1 MFRPHTESWPFLRCF
16 SKYALIHPLRVIS
29 KKTIP
34 KPAKYQVNGTPPPL
48 PAPEADALLQ
58 ARLVA
63 ALRWK
68 VMMDT
73 ASVSTMTARHCAPDS
88 RRPKTIQQNTAV
100 VKVFSC
106 AIIAK
111 TVASTSSMALKE
123 SVFMSKY
130 VRAGTAMGRL
140 VLRMRPHVSKRSAS
154 GPRCTSLRCVFTKA
168 SGDSTSTADTT
179 NLSASAAKST
189 AEVDTSSRRTPREYR
204 RSKV

>member
-1 MFRPHTESWPFLRCF
+1 MFRAHTDNWPFLRYF
-16 SKYALIHPLRVIS
+16 SKYALIHPLKVIS
-29 KKTIP
+29 KNTIP
-34 KPAKYQVNGTPPPL
+34 KPAKYHVNGTPL
-48 PAPEADALLQ
+48 PAEADAPLQ
-58 ARLVA
+58 ARPVP

-68 VMMDT
+68 VIMDT
-73 ASVSTMTARHCAPDS
+73 ANVRTTTARHWAPDS